1 MSNLLSDK
9 LTIFVKNK
17 PMKHLFT
24 ILFLFSFFLSFSQ
37 TTEQQ
42 IDAFGG
48 TASGTNSYSVTIS
61 ASTNTTPYDKQLI
74 WAKFTNSNTAA
85 STLKVN
91 SQAAKD
97 ITLNGGALTSG
108 AIRSSVWYGLKYNST
123 ATAWQI
129 VSDGSGGAPFI
140 SGYLNGGN
148 SFGGNAIIGLNDAFD
163 LGVETGGTTKLTVE
177 SGGDVGVGI
186 TNPTVKLHVG
196 SGDVTFDNPDG
207 VGTKLYFGGTNVA
220 NTIEV
225 DTLAST
231 TGIRYV
237 AYFHTFEGKSDNGS
251 ADILSPGNKDL
262 RIGSAASGIDG
273 SALRL
278 VAADAP
284 GLGFI
289 DGVKLVN
296 SDETIFQTPA
306 LFLGGAQAAFPVGI
320 NMDYPH
326 FPKAYL
332 HLHGVG
338 TASTTVSFRA
348 ES

>member
-196 SGDVTFDNPDG
+196 SGDVTLDNPDG

-225 DTLAST
+225 DKHS
-231 TGIRYV
+231 V
-237 AYFHTFEGKSDNGS
+237 F
-251 ADILSPGNKDL
+251 
-262 RIGSAASGIDG
+262 
-273 SALRL
+273 
-278 VAADAP
+278 
-284 GLGFI
+284 
-289 DGVKLVN
+289 
-296 SDETIFQTPA
+296 
-306 LFLGGAQAAFPVGI
+306 
-320 NMDYPH
+320 
-326 FPKAYL
+326 
-332 HLHGVG
+332 
-338 TASTTVSFRA
+338 
-348 ES
+348 